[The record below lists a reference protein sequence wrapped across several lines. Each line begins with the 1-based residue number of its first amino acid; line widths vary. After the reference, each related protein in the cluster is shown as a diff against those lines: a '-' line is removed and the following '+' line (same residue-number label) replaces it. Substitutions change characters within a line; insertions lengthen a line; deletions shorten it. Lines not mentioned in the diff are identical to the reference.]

1 MDNSVC
7 GKIRAIA
14 RDSVTKIYMMKTTLP
29 QQGVIAGMDKLV
41 MYDREQTEEH
51 WGYEPFYGSDNIHFS
66 MDIAYLHLG
75 IDEMLRQLDSAAASA
90 ATEEKRCYAA
100 GVAKTYRAISDLIE
114 RHAQA
119 AEQAGLDRTAANCW
133 KVAHQAPESFE
144 EAVQLFWFVW
154 TIRSDFSHIHFR
166 NPGYYMG
173 TLGRWDQHFYP
184 FLERDLQAG
193 RTTREQALELVKEV
207 FLKMNT
213 LGVGDTLK
221 NMMLGGQDEH
231 GRDESNLLSW
241 LCIEAIMDLKV
252 AEPHLNV
259 RVFPGMD
266 QAFYAKTLE
275 LVRMGQGQG
284 EIFNDE
290 VIIPQ
295 LLGHGIPP
303 EVAYDYCCDGCEEI
317 IIDRLGAILFKE
329 LESQKVLE
337 LAYFNGQENPY
348 QANHDVRRWSMDIDS
363 REISTALKLGF
374 ESGNMRKATSFEE
387 VYEMYLRQ
395 YRYQVEQVVQ
405 FMHENIRFFTQECVS
420 SMVLAGGYEQA
431 IRQGD
436 DPYKD
441 IIKYMFFQIQSGTI
455 STVADALEGIRKVV
469 FQDHFVTMDQL
480 LDAIAR
486 DFRGEGD
493 EVLRQRLLSAPKYG
507 NDIDE
512 VDLLAADISSRF
524 CAWVCE
530 ENDKIPQYLWPA
542 MYSIFFLDH
551 SALTSATSDGRHA
564 GDPVAVHNSP
574 TPGKATEGPSAVL
587 RSVAKT
593 DLNQG
598 FAGSPVFLTI
608 SRNLIPEDGEGLRIV
623 DSIIRSSVE
632 MKLPIL
638 SLAINDVA
646 AMKDAQI
653 HPEQHEDL
661 IVRVWGFNAR
671 FIDLTPEMQAHI
683 IGRTV
688 GAPC

>member
-7 GKIRAIA
+7 ARIRAIA
-14 RDSVTKIYMMKTTLP
+14 RDSATKIYMMKTTLP
-29 QQGVIAGMDKLV
+29 RQGVIAGMDTLV
-41 MYDREQTEEH
+41 MYDQQETEAH

-66 MDIAYLHLG
+66 MDIAYLDLG
-75 IDEMLRQLDSAAASA
+75 IDEMLRRLDAAAQSA

-100 GVAKTYRAISDLIE
+100 GVAKTYRAMADLIE

-119 AEQAGLDRTAANCW
+119 AEQVGLERTAANCW

-207 FLKMNT
+207 FTKMNT

-337 LAYFNGQENPY
+337 LAYFNGQENPC

-374 ESGNMRKATSFEE
+374 ESGDMRKAASFEE

-395 YRYQVEQVVQ
+395 YRYQVERVVD

-420 SMVLAGGYEQA
+420 SMVLAGGYQQA
-431 IRQGD
+431 IEQGD

-469 FQDHFVTMDQL
+469 FQDKFVTMDQL

-486 DFRGEGD
+486 DFKGEGN

-524 CAWVCE
+524 CSWVCE

-587 RSVAKT
+587 QSVAKT

-623 DSIIRSSVE
+623 DSIIRSSIA